1 MADDKFLVQI
11 PGYDDKKLSMLELR
25 SLALQKVISPQ
36 TSVTIAGSRKTYAA
50 ASIPDLYSDKT
61 MVSVLLIN
69 IFLGVFGIH
78 RFYLGYTGIGVVQLL
93 TLGGC
98 GIWALIDL
106 VLIVTRKLNDAKG
119 RPLQ

>member
-1 MADDKFLVQI
+1 MAEDKFVVQI

-25 SLALQKVISPQ
+25 SLALQKMISPE
-36 TSVTIAGSRKTYAA
+36 TTVTISGSGKSYQAVT
-50 ASIPDLYSDKT
+50 IPDLYSDKS
-61 MVSVLLIN
+61 MVSTLLIN
-69 IFLGVFGIH
+69 LFLGAFGIH

-106 VLIVTRKLNDAKG
+106 VLIATRKLNDAKG
-119 RPLQ
+119 RPLR

>member
-25 SLALQKVISPQ
+25 SLALQKMISPQ
-36 TSVTIAGSRKTYAA
+36 TSVTIAGSGKTYAA

-69 IFLGVFGIH
+69 IFIGVFGIH
-78 RFYLGYTGIGVVQLL
+78 RFYLGYSGIGVVHLI

>member
-25 SLALQKVISPQ
+25 SLALQKMISPQ
-36 TSVTIAGSRKTYAA
+36 TSVTIAGSGKTYPA

>member
-25 SLALQKVISPQ
+25 SLALQKMISPQ
-36 TSVTIAGSRKTYAA
+36 TSVTIAGSRKTYTA